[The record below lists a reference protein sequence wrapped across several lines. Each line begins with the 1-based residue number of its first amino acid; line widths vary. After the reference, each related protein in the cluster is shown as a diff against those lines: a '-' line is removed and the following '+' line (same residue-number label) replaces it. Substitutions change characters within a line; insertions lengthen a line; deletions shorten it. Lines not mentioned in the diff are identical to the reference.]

1 MHTLINSC
9 LISSGRC
16 THLLTL
22 GLAGRG
28 RDGEAAPGAANPP
41 ILRITGTNTEKTA
54 SRRTGG
60 GSGHLQPSPATSP
73 CRVAAAGGVCSS
85 WDAHLPWGASLR
97 CTPTQA
103 DWMLSPPH
111 SSARRPWGSR
121 QPRHHPKTPGSV
133 RGRPPNVAA
142 VPGPAGSCPSEP
154 PSGLHQEPGPVQNA
168 AHVLQ
173 RNSSF
178 DRLILPEP

>member
-60 GSGHLQPSPATSP
+60 AQDI
-73 CRVAAAGGVCSS
+73 CS
-85 WDAHLPWGASLR
+85 HP
-97 CTPTQA
+97 
-103 DWMLSPPH
+103 
-111 SSARRPWGSR
+111 
-121 QPRHHPKTPGSV
+121 QPRLRAVLQQQEESAAHGMHIS
-133 RGRPPNVAA
+133 RGV
-142 VPGPAGSCPSEP
+142 P
-154 PSGLHQEPGPVQNA
+154 PSGAPQHKQTGCYPPPTA
-168 AHVLQ
+168 
-173 RNSSF
+173 
-178 DRLILPEP
+178 LPEGHGGADSPDTIPKPRGLSGGDPRTWQQCRGQQAAAPQSPPPGCTRSQARCKTRLTFFRETPRLTG

>member
-60 GSGHLQPSPATSP
+60 AQDI
-73 CRVAAAGGVCSS
+73 CS
-85 WDAHLPWGASLR
+85 HP
-97 CTPTQA
+97 
-103 DWMLSPPH
+103 
-111 SSARRPWGSR
+111 
-121 QPRHHPKTPGSV
+121 QPRLRAVLQQQEESAAHGMHIS
-133 RGRPPNVAA
+133 RGV
-142 VPGPAGSCPSEP
+142 P
-154 PSGLHQEPGPVQNA
+154 PSGAPQHKQTGCYPPPQLCQKAMGEQTAQTPSQNPGVCQGETPERGSSAGASRQLPLRAPLRA
-168 AHVLQ
+168 APGA
-173 RNSSF
+173 RPGAKRGSRSSEK
-178 DRLILPEP
+178 LLV

>member
-28 RDGEAAPGAANPP
+28 RDREAAPGAANPP

-60 GSGHLQPSPATSP
+60 AQDICSHPQPRLRAVLQQQEESAAHGMHISRGVPPSGAPQHKQTGCYP
-73 CRVAAAGGVCSS
+73 
-85 WDAHLPWGASLR
+85 
-97 CTPTQA
+97 
-103 DWMLSPPH
+103 PPH